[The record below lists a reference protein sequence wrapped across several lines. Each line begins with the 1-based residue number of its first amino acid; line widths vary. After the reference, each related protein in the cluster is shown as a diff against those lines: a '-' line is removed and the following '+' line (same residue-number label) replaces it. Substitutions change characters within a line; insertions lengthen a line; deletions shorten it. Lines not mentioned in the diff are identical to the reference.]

1 MQFAPPMTRE
11 ERVRAGASKASQPL
25 REWGVLLHRPVEAL
39 AEVLTDPS
47 PWARELRH
55 VTPFAGVLTVEERS
69 EAYRD
74 FAEEE
79 ARRR

>member
-1 MQFAPPMTRE
+1 M
-11 ERVRAGASKASQPL
+11 RAGASKRSQPL
-25 REWGVLLHRPVEAL
+25 REWGVVLDRPVASL

-55 VTPFAGVLTVEERS
+55 VTPFAGVLTAEARA